1 MDGPGVFKWITFQ
14 EILFL
19 FISCS
24 VLAFLLRSQDSLE
37 FKLVLNVTTEERAAR
52 ENYANQ
58 KFPLRNEKL
67 PLPIV
72 TDLESD
78 GQTDVILVSADKV
91 LNVYSRHYT
100 PSYLGHHGIKHSNKN
115 VSLLKM
121 SRVVA
126 MTTGF
131 LQPYQSVVQV
141 RKQVIAVLYSDWTLS
156 CYNHNLKLMWSK
168 KLNENE
174 IPISSEAS
182 LLVSAISIKKSP
194 AGVILVGGRING
206 NYDNNNNNDNIGGD
220 SDKRRMRRGA
230 EQEKI
235 EHQKNFNLNT
245 CTFTLKW
252 IPKLNQYK
260 RKKVNHGN
268 TEPFTPLLIESPSH
282 QHPLKVSTLRR
293 NSSFSLPVGVAYDSI
308 FLLSSGRV
316 TSIGPRGQFNWQTD
330 TEADWDFATDT
341 IYSNNESPVG
351 GAEGGGDKKRKME
364 YDFVSESFRPSMS
377 ALALKS
383 YGKKDH
389 ILLIGWYSVTV
400 LDATDGSILVQHI
413 LSSPPLSKPVIS
425 DFTDDSSND
434 IIIQTQHG
442 LIGLSLVHRSGFL
455 HSTILSLFIGFIIVL
470 VAVYTRQR
478 TGFLMP
484 KIKEAQD

>member
-1 MDGPGVFKWITFQ
+1 MEGGVFKWITFQ

-115 VSLLKM
+115 VSLSKT

-156 CYNHNLKLMWSK
+156 CYNHNLKLMWSQ
-168 KLNENE
+168 KLNEKE

-230 EQEKI
+230 EQEKM
-235 EHQKNFNLNT
+235 EHQKLESLGHY
-245 CTFTLKW
+245 CTYAVSGKTGELLWK
-252 IPKLNQYK
+252 
-260 RKKVNHGN
+260 H
-268 TEPFTPLLIESPSH
+268 EPGDFEV
-282 QHPLKVSTLRR
+282 HP
-293 NSSFSLPVGVAYDSI
+293 AYD
-308 FLLSSGRV
+308 
-316 TSIGPRGQFNWQTD
+316 
-330 TEADWDFATDT
+330 
-341 IYSNNESPVG
+341 
-351 GAEGGGDKKRKME
+351 
-364 YDFVSESFRPSMS
+364 
-377 ALALKS
+377 
-383 YGKKDH
+383 
-389 ILLIGWYSVTV
+389 
-400 LDATDGSILVQHI
+400 
-413 LSSPPLSKPVIS
+413 
-425 DFTDDSSND
+425 
-434 IIIQTQHG
+434 
-442 LIGLSLVHRSGFL
+442 IGLSSFTHFKLLFHKYLL
-455 HSTILSLFIGFIIVL
+455 HEGEVSWHQYSSAIRQIMPHSWTDDFDTKLELAQFNKDKKKSDEPGVTDHKGVSLTYRL
-470 VAVYTRQR
+470 
-478 TGFLMP
+478 
-484 KIKEAQD
+484 